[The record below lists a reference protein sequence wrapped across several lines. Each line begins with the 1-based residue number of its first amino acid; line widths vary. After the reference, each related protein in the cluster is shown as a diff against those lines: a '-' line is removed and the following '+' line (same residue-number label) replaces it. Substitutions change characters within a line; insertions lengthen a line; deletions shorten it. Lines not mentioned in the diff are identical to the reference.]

1 MIFKRIDPNLII
13 NTRELSNSQK
23 DNLKFKIFQALVLD
37 DLEKQEK

>member
-1 MIFKRIDPNLII
+1 MIFKRIDPNLVI